1 LSDFSKYL
9 RAPGFFDKT
18 ISFFRQQ
25 ISFFPHHQ
33 PETMELHQ
41 KVGKL
46 LQSDPL
52 QVLAPIG
59 LGVFLAIALQL
70 FLRRLEN
77 NKQLKTKTK

>member
-1 LSDFSKYL
+1 
-9 RAPGFFDKT
+9 
-18 ISFFRQQ
+18 
-25 ISFFPHHQ
+25 
-33 PETMELHQ
+33 MELHQ